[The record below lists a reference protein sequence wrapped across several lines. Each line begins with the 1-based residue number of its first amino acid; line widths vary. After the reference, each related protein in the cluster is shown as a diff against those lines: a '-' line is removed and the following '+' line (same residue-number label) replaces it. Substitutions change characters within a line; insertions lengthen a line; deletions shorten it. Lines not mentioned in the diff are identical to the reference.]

1 MGGWVRQHR
10 WAMLWLNSQ
19 RRLGSLALVCCGVV
33 GMLWW
38 VSVVHE
44 WVAGFNTVSV
54 WMGLWVDQCVHGGGL
69 GGFRGGGC
77 GCCLVGRVGV
87 GLVDFFFLS
96 YGLWW
101 WWWLWLWLCV

>member
-1 MGGWVRQHR
+1 M
-10 WAMLWLNSQ
+10 WLNSQ
-19 RRLGSLALVCCGVV
+19 RRLGSSALVCCGVV

-44 WVAGFNTVSV
+44 WVAGFNTVSMWV
-54 WMGLWVDQCVHGGGL
+54 GLWVDQCVRGGGL

-77 GCCLVGRVGV
+77 GCCLVGQVGV

-101 WWWLWLWLCV
+101 WWWLWLWLCVWL